1 MGVKVAAQHSI
12 VQQTHDNEDQRAI
25 YCSSVSLTL
34 FPLSTKG
41 SSSNQEPVQCHVHA
55 RAQDDRGLLDFG
67 DTADKDRASVRGR
80 NTGGGGREGEA
91 NSSW

>member
-1 MGVKVAAQHSI
+1 MIEVEVGRPVRS
-12 VQQTHDNEDQRAI
+12 R
-25 YCSSVSLTL
+25 L
-34 FPLSTKG
+34 F
-41 SSSNQEPVQCHVHA
+41 N
-55 RAQDDRGLLDFG
+55 FG